1 MALRF
6 FFGAI
11 YKISGKSYVF
21 MCVLFH
27 TLFNATYSVFAITT
41 TAWAGTVVANTVIVF
56 VSILTVMIYSKKPD
70 E

>member
-1 MALRF
+1 
-6 FFGAI
+6 
-11 YKISGKSYVF
+11 